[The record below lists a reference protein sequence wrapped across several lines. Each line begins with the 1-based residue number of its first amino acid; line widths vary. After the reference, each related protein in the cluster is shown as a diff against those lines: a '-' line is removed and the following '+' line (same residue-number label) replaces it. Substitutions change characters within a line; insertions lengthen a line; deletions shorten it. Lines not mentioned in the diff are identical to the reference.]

1 MVGGALVDP
10 AQAWTR
16 PELNDLRKEYR
27 EYSQKSLD
35 KCFSYLNFYVGLL
48 AALLA
53 ATLTGLLQV
62 QPGDARAWLLLTGP
76 AAALAL
82 ALLGYQTFVVFY
94 RRFVEAWVTEIN
106 FQSMLG
112 EHQQEPDS
120 VGQPQV
126 RSKSGGWIAKFERP
140 QVENAIRS
148 AANAESLLDDVTR
161 LGDTRHYAMRTF
173 IVFVVISILLAI
185 VSILIASR

>member
-1 MVGGALVDP
+1 MDSPL
-10 AQAWTR
+10 AWSR

-62 QPGDARAWLLLTGP
+62 PPGDARAWLLLTGP

-106 FQSMLG
+106 LQAMLG
-112 EHQQEPDS
+112 EHLAEPDS
-120 VGQPQV
+120 TARPLVQ
-126 RSKSGGWIAKFERP
+126 SKSGGWIARFERP
-140 QVENAIRS
+140 SVEKAISS
-148 AANAESLLDDVTR
+148 AANAESLLLEVTR
-161 LGDTRHYAMRTF
+161 LGDTRHYAQRTF
-173 IVFVVISILLAI
+173 LVFVVIATLLA
-185 VSILIASR
+185 VVAVVIAIG

>member
-1 MVGGALVDP
+1 MNP

-16 PELNDLRKEYR
+16 AELNDLRKEYR
-27 EYSQKSLD
+27 EHSQKSLD

-62 QPGDARAWLLLTGP
+62 PPGDARAWLLLTGP

-82 ALLGYQTFVVFY
+82 GLLGYKTFVVFY

-106 FQSMLG
+106 LQLMLG
-112 EHQQEPDS
+112 EHLRSYRQLGLALAHYSLGLEELVEREVATLAPIAAHLVAAERRRGV
-120 VGQPQV
+120 VGAV
-126 RSKSGGWIAKFERP
+126 
-140 QVENAIRS
+140 
-148 AANAESLLDDVTR
+148 D
-161 LGDTRHYAMRTF
+161 
-173 IVFVVISILLAI
+173 
-185 VSILIASR
+185 

>member
-1 MVGGALVDP
+1 MVGGALVNP
-10 AQAWTR
+10 AQAWGR
-16 PELNDLRKEYR
+16 AELNDLRREYR

-53 ATLTGLLQV
+53 ATLTGLLQI

-76 AAALAL
+76 AAALSL
-82 ALLGYQTFVVFY
+82 AFLGYQTFLVFY

-106 FQSMLG
+106 LQSMLG
-112 EHQQEPDS
+112 EYLRERDSIGEPL
-120 VGQPQV
+120 V
-126 RSKSGGWIAKFERP
+126 RSTSGGWIAKFERP
-140 QVENAIRS
+140 PVENAIRS
-148 AANAESLLDDVTR
+148 APDAESLLLDVTR

-173 IVFVVISILLAI
+173 LVFVVIAILLAG
-185 VSILIASR
+185 VSVLMASS

>member
-1 MVGGALVDP
+1 VGGALVNR

-16 PELNDLRKEYR
+16 AELNDLRKEYR

-62 QPGDARAWLLLTGP
+62 QPGDARAWLLLTGL

-82 ALLGYQTFVVFY
+82 ALLGYKTFLVFY

-106 FQSMLG
+106 LQSMLG
-112 EHQQEPDS
+112 EHLQEPDFM
-120 VGQPQV
+120 GQPLV
-126 RSKSGGWIAKFERP
+126 PSKSGGWIAKFGRP
-140 QVENAIRS
+140 PVENAIRS

-173 IVFVVISILLAI
+173 IVFVVIAILLAI